1 LFASRKQL
9 RYDKL
14 DIEKQQAEK
23 KEKNNLEKYRTA
35 YREKMGMVRELR
47 NGQIDD
53 MPDVMRGIQSVK
65 AQLQSKDPLDREALT
80 RIIKEVDKKLTPI
93 SFTIVGLDHRALDY
107 LRLPV
112 VGSID
117 IKTLI
122 TTLQREFPQLK
133 INYLGNTKKET
144 ITCGIMQLQS
154 VLKNTAQVLESKT
167 KTKEVFLTI
176 EDTLLAYPAP
186 NVKPNHVKKIDA
198 LRFAFTHDVNLLPR
212 VDCKYDVN
220 MSGSV
225 IPATDCNDSIL
236 LSSNHRIIR
245 AHYGYSNVDISQTTD
260 YDCYTYVFP
269 ADVEDVRPKD
279 MNSPVMELGAAL
291 VRANDKYPGAKEQE
305 EEFLRELATKTSVNM
320 ETVVD
325 TIELIKWYHGSVM
338 RRSGE
343 PFYLHPL
350 AVARIALDWT
360 TDEDIILGA
369 LLHDTV
375 EDTRMLLEQI
385 DMKYGPDVRNIV
397 DCVTHFESYK
407 DSFYKLKLSETENI
421 SMLLSKTDR
430 RGLIVKVADRMHNM
444 RTIDGHK
451 SEEKKRSIA
460 EETLKFFV
468 PLALTLDIPRIYVE
482 ELTIRSQNVLLD
494 R

>member
-1 LFASRKQL
+1 
-9 RYDKL
+9 
-14 DIEKQQAEK
+14 
-23 KEKNNLEKYRTA
+23 
-35 YREKMGMVRELR
+35 
-47 NGQIDD
+47 
-53 MPDVMRGIQSVK
+53 
-65 AQLQSKDPLDREALT
+65 
-80 RIIKEVDKKLTPI
+80 
-93 SFTIVGLDHRALDY
+93 
-107 LRLPV
+107 
-112 VGSID
+112 
-117 IKTLI
+117 
-122 TTLQREFPQLK
+122 
-133 INYLGNTKKET
+133 
-144 ITCGIMQLQS
+144 
-154 VLKNTAQVLESKT
+154 
-167 KTKEVFLTI
+167 
-176 EDTLLAYPAP
+176 
-186 NVKPNHVKKIDA
+186 
-198 LRFAFTHDVNLLPR
+198 
-212 VDCKYDVN
+212 
-220 MSGSV
+220 
-225 IPATDCNDSIL
+225 
-236 LSSNHRIIR
+236 
-245 AHYGYSNVDISQTTD
+245 
-260 YDCYTYVFP
+260 
-269 ADVEDVRPKD
+269 
-279 MNSPVMELGAAL
+279 MELGAAL

-385 DMKYGPDVRNIV
+385 DMKYGPDVRSIV